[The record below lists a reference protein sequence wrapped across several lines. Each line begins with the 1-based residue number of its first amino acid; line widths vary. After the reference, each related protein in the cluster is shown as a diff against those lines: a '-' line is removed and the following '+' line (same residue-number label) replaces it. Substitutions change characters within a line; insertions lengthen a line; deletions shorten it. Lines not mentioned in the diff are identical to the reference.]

1 MRNQLAM
8 VGTGLGLFVL
18 TVLAL
23 LGVQGRL
30 TYEGTKQ
37 IPLLHSCFP
46 EPEAPAPRRLP
57 RPSSGD
63 GTAGGTVAQDPAVST
78 PAQSEQVEGA
88 AGRETPVEGAVE
100 GALPMKGAA
109 ALAGTD
115 GPYGGIDQGDPLFAF
130 DRLPP
135 GMTVEEIDAVIAHAR
150 QAEAELV
157 AARAEVEAR
166 DRGLRARE
174 RDLEERQEQLTRLL
188 EQVEEERAKVE
199 ARIAALHGSVI
210 ALRPDEAAAYRAT
223 ASTVAS
229 LDPEIARNLIEDYW
243 QSADGQERAVRI
255 LSVMEPRRADAILGL
270 LDTKMMREILERRMA
285 VVQERGAAPGAPSGR
300 PGNE

>member
-1 MRNQLAM
+1 M

-57 RPSSGD
+57 RPPSGE

-78 PAQSEQVEGA
+78 PAQAGQVDGA
-88 AGRETPVEGAVE
+88 AGRETKVE
-100 GALPMKGAA
+100 GALPVEGVA

-115 GPYGGIDQGDPLFAF
+115 WPYGEIDGGDPLFAF

-157 AARAEVEAR
+157 AARAEVEER

-174 RDLEERQEQLTRLL
+174 RDLEARQEQLTRLI

-199 ARIAALHGSVI
+199 ARIAAFHSSVI

-223 ASTVAS
+223 ANTVAS

-243 QSADGQERAVRI
+243 RSADGQERVVKI

-270 LDTKMMREILERRMA
+270 LDTRVMREVLERRMA
-285 VVQERGAAPGAPSGR
+285 VVQARVHERKTAPGAPPGG